1 MVKCG
6 REMEHMFA
14 FQILEVFHMQEA
26 YGPIIPRGGS
36 AWKCN
41 FKDYDKCGDDSHN
54 WLLKKTKCFE
64 SPFSKAIVRAMDF

>member
-1 MVKCG
+1 MAKCG

-36 AWKCN
+36 AWKCD
-41 FKDYDKCGDDSHN
+41 FKD
-54 WLLKKTKCFE
+54 
-64 SPFSKAIVRAMDF
+64 